1 VLYQLSYTP
10 KGIPASPPIRAV
22 SSIGKAPIARAAKR
36 LTGNGLFKAG
46 ILRQTSGKRQEQTGE
61 TMTAQT
67 AAKHSTAPQTPPLPD
82 TKPES
87 LGLSSVRLQRM
98 SDAFRRDIDKGTI
111 PGVTV
116 MVARR
121 GQIGWFDA
129 LGRRSPSASTAM
141 AHNSIFRIFSMTK
154 PIVSIGIMMLLEEG
168 HFLLNDPVAKYIP
181 EFADQKVG
189 VENNGKLDLV
199 PLKRQMTIQDLL
211 RHTSGIT
218 YDHTGNGLVQQLYQ
232 QSRLRSRKI
241 TNAEHAAL
249 VASLPLMCQPGAE
262 WNYSR
267 STDILGRIIEV
278 VSGKTLGAFLT
289 ERILA
294 PLQMAETAFHTGAEN
309 ADRLAEAFPTDPW
322 NGEKVQFFNMLEK
335 PAMESGGGGLVST
348 TMDYARFCQMLL
360 NGGALDG
367 NRIIGR
373 KTLELMASDHL
384 GSNVKLESHLV
395 PAGHSFGLGFAVRT
409 QQGMAPFAGSVG
421 QFFWSGMAGTFFW
434 IDPKEELFAVFMSQ
448 GPGQREY
455 FRTLLRS
462 LVYAAVE

>member
-1 VLYQLSYTP
+1 
-10 KGIPASPPIRAV
+10 
-22 SSIGKAPIARAAKR
+22 
-36 LTGNGLFKAG
+36 
-46 ILRQTSGKRQEQTGE
+46 
-61 TMTAQT
+61 MTAQT
-67 AAKHSTAPQTPPLPD
+67 AAKHAAAPQTPPLPQAR
-82 TKPES
+82 PES
-87 LGLSSVRLQRM
+87 LGLSSIRLQRM
-98 SDAFRRDIDKGTI
+98 SDAFKRDIDKGTI
-111 PGVTV
+111 PGVTM

-129 LGRRSPSASTAM
+129 LGKQNPAASTPM

-154 PIVSIGIMMLLEEG
+154 PIVSVGIMMLLEEG
-168 HFLLNDPVAKYIP
+168 YFLLNDAVAKYIP

-199 PLKRQMTIQDLL
+199 PPVRPITIQDLL

-241 TNAEHAAL
+241 SNAEHAAL
-249 VASLPLMCQPGAE
+249 VASMPLMCQPGAE

-278 VSGKTLGAFLT
+278 VSGKTLSAFLT

-294 PLQMAETAFHTGAEN
+294 PLQMAETAFHTGPEN
-309 ADRLAEAFPTDPW
+309 ADRFAEPFPTDPW
-322 NGEKVQFFNMLEK
+322 TGEKVQLFNMLEK
-335 PAMESGGGGLVST
+335 PVMESGGGGLVST

-360 NGGALDG
+360 NGGVLDG

-384 GSNVKLESHLV
+384 GPKVKLETHLV
-395 PAGHSFGLGFAVRT
+395 PPGHSFGLGFAVRT
-409 QQGMAPFAGSVG
+409 LEGMAPFAGSVG

-455 FRTLLRS
+455 FRTLVRS
-462 LVYAAVE
+462 LVYAALE